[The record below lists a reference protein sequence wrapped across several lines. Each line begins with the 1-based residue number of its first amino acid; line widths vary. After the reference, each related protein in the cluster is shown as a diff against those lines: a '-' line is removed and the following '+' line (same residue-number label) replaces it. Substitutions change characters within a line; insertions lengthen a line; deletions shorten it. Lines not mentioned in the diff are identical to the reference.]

1 MKRPAALR
9 ASRQHVNAINYR
21 GVWSCMKYE
30 LRTMREQGSGTT
42 FAMVATE
49 FAEASQVVEII
60 SGEIERP

>member
-1 MKRPAALR
+1 
-9 ASRQHVNAINYR
+9 
-21 GVWSCMKYE
+21 MKYE